1 MKTTRITKVTRWM
14 SVLAAG
20 LAAASLIATGLVTPA
35 AMAREASQEAASGSE
50 KDILI
55 FRNGKQVEGTILE
68 ETPTEVRIRVNV
80 AGIEAEVPYPKSDI
94 LQIVRGTGK
103 PADDKSEGAG
113 NSQPKA
119 APKAETAAAAPASSS
134 GGVAKKK
141 VYHIELKGV
150 FGEDISQ
157 TPIRQAVK
165 DAQRL
170 GVDYII
176 VSLDNDW
183 SMQGGL
189 EERKDDDTAFDELF
203 RSEDMDPI
211 FNEEI
216 PRDWEK
222 PPQVIFWVKK
232 AMGGAAFLP
241 FNCPNIYFHSEG
253 KMGGIGH
260 LQAIFGGMG
269 DEVVREKQFS
279 LRLGH
284 AEGKAIR
291 GGYDPRI
298 IRAMARDE
306 YVLSYRIVGG
316 KAELLERM
324 PESADEFLLTD
335 DGSEQEGRRD
345 DIQALARGEG
355 NDCLTLTADVA
366 HKLGV
371 SKGTVDTFED
381 LMFQLGISRNYE
393 LVKGQSKRIMESW
406 SEGIENAKR
415 QLPRLWREYQR
426 VEVKAPGGYRERTQ
440 ARSQRKQIL
449 TEMQQIEKRY
459 EEALNPRRIPPGLPN
474 WHDLETLKKQI
485 DLEQLADKPE
495 RR

>member
-1 MKTTRITKVTRWM
+1 MRSIMRKAVT
-14 SVLAAG
+14 AG
-20 LAAASLIATGLVTPA
+20 LAGTVLIAGVTLAAQAAAQPRQGSNAAAQQDETLDLV
-35 AMAREASQEAASGSE
+35 
-50 KDILI
+50 I
-55 FRNGKQVEGTILE
+55 FRDGKVAEGKILE
-68 ETPTEVRIRVNV
+68 ETDTTVRMRVVV
-80 AGIEAEVPYPKSDI
+80 AGISAETTYDKSRI
-94 LQIVRGTGK
+94 LQIQRG
-103 PADDKSEGAG
+103 A
-113 NSQPKA
+113 KA
-119 APKAETAAAAPASSS
+119 ANNAPAKAPASAKTSEPDRS
-134 GGVAKKK
+134 TSESATGKVAVYFAKLGGEFGRDISETPLKEIVRDARK
-141 VYHIELKGV
+141 YQPDFLIIELDNEFKIYGQEQQEATTHV
-150 FGEDISQ
+150 FDQLWRAEELA
-157 TPIRQAVK
+157 PILTTEIRDDPQWVK
-165 DAQRL
+165 
-170 GVDYII
+170 
-176 VSLDNDW
+176 
-183 SMQGGL
+183 
-189 EERKDDDTAFDELF
+189 
-203 RSEDMDPI
+203 
-211 FNEEI
+211 
-216 PRDWEK
+216 K
-222 PPQVIFWVKK
+222 PQLVFWVKR
-232 AMGGAAFLP
+232 ALGGAAFLP
-241 FNCPNIYFHSEG
+241 FITPHIYFHPEG

-260 LQAIFGGMG
+260 LEKIFNGSG
-269 DEVVREKQFS
+269 DRVVQEKQFS